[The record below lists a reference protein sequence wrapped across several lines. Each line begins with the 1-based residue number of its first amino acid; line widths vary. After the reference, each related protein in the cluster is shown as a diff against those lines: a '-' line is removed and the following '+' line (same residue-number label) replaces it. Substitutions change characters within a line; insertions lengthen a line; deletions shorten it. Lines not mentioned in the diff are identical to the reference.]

1 MKLARR
7 IPLVL
12 LFAAVAFT
20 VGISIFSAS
29 TGAQDDGWWIVRAE
43 YGTPRQHNDVTE
55 ILKDLV
61 RHGGVNGRVAVSNQ
75 TMGGDPAVG
84 ADKVLRIIARREKYD
99 SQGSFEER
107 EFDYREGGFVD
118 VAMYNGRRRDRDDFN
133 DRPGPAY
140 NNPDPSGPVLFII
153 RGFYGVQGRT
163 VNVTELLRSRVRDGA
178 LAFPVRNE
186 ALGGDPAIG
195 ADKVLIVV
203 YRFQGVETATA
214 VREGNMLSIP

>member
-1 MKLARR
+1 MKLAKR
-7 IPLVL
+7 IPVVL
-12 LFAAVAFT
+12 LLAAVALA
-20 VGISIFSAS
+20 VGFSIFTAS
-29 TGAQDDGWWIVRAE
+29 TGAQGDGWIIVRAE
-43 YGTPRQHNDVTE
+43 YGIPQQHNDVTE
-55 ILKDLV
+55 ILKDLI
-61 RHGGVNGRVAVSNQ
+61 RRGGVDGRVAVSNQ

-84 ADKVLRIIARREKYD
+84 ADKFLRVIARNARGE
-99 SQGSFEER
+99 QR
-107 EFDYREGGFVD
+107 EFSFREGAFID
-118 VAMYNGRRRDRDDFN
+118 AAMFNVRRDDWN
-133 DRPGPAY
+133 DRPGPGGPDAY
-140 NNPDPSGPVLFII
+140 GPGLFII

-186 ALGGDPAIG
+186 ALGGDPATG